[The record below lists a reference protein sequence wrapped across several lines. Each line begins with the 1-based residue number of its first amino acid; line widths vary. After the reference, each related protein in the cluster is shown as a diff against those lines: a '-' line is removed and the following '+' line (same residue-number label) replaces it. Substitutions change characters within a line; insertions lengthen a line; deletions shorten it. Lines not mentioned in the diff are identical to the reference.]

1 VALDVATGEIQQT
14 HEVDSVPF
22 RAVTMANDLPVTST
36 FEGAVLALDQE
47 TGEEARLCALRQP
60 EHHLQA

>member
-1 VALDVATGEIQQT
+1 
-14 HEVDSVPF
+14 VPF